1 MANSNPSA
9 LPDVLSYRPHAYE
22 PPRIDRMARA
32 KLAVRLHNAFDGE
45 PVADGEVHAAEDI
58 IRKAL
63 QSPQQAKMLTWLRSF
78 ALDIEQPIFAAYT
91 LRCLG
96 REPKIGTPN
105 WRADLVRAALAVTDI
120 EIRDAAAQAAE
131 SWGGPKI
138 REVLQLHS
146 ETVPWLRAYIDDIL
160 EDFVK

>member
-9 LPDVLSYRPHAYE
+9 LPDVLRYRPHTHE
-22 PPRIDRMARA
+22 PPRIDRIARA
-32 KLAVRLHNAFDGE
+32 KLEVRLHNAFDDE
-45 PVADGEVHAAEDI
+45 PVEDGEIHAAEDI

-63 QSPQQAKMLTWLRSF
+63 QSPRQGKVLTWLRSF
-78 ALDIEQPIFAAYT
+78 ALDMEHPVFAAYT

-96 REPKIGTPN
+96 REPKIGTPS
-105 WRADLVRAALAVTDI
+105 WRADLVRAALAITDI

-131 SWGGPKI
+131 SWGGPEI
-138 REVLQLHS
+138 CEVLQLHS

-160 EDFVK
+160 EDFVR